1 MMTENDK
8 TIYTKEYVEA
18 QAAKMAK
25 ETGINKITILNQGSM
40 DKVK

>member
-1 MMTENDK
+1 MVDRK
-8 TIYTKEYVEA
+8 TVYTKEYVEE
-18 QAAKMAK
+18 QAAKMAE